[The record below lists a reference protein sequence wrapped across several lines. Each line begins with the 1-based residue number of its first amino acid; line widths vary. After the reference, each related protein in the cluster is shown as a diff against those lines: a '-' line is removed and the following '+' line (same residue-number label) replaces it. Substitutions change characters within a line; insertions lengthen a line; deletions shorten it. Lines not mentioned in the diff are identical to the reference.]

1 MSKYTT
7 KVRFIC
13 ETASGFDESKG
24 FDSIENILAEAAPKI
39 FNFPFPVFDE
49 NYRLP
54 LEIKILRHYYTREIS
69 EETVGLWKLRL
80 CDRLNIIMPYYNDL
94 YKSATLEFNPFYD
107 VDLTRDHTGESE
119 NNQSRKQVTDT
130 DTTNSNTN
138 TGRSEING
146 NTSETGSN
154 TDTKTHWDL
163 YSDTPQGG
171 IDGIERASGET
182 AGNAYLT
189 NARKVTDSDNSST
202 TASGTNSS
210 TQTTNVTDNA
220 TGSVDTTVTDT
231 GNITNTDEYIEH
243 IKGKQGST
251 SYSKML
257 AEFRETIINIDKMII
272 DELQDLFFGLWA

>member
-7 KVRFIC
+7 EVRFIC
-13 ETASGFDESKG
+13 ETASGLAESSG
-24 FDSIENILAEAAPKI
+24 FDSIENILTKAAPKI

-49 NYRLP
+49 SYRLP

-80 CDRLNIIMPYYNDL
+80 SDRLNIIMPYYNDL

-119 NNQSRKQVTDT
+119 NNQSRTQVTDT
-130 DTTNSNTN
+130 ETANSNTN
-138 TGRSEING
+138 TGRSENSG
-146 NTSETGSN
+146 NTSDTSSN
-154 TDTKTHWDL
+154 TDTNLHWDL

-171 IDGIERASGET
+171 IDGIERASGDT

-189 NARKVTDSDNSST
+189 NARKVTDNGSSST
-202 TASGTNSS
+202 TSTGTHSN
-210 TQTTNVTDNA
+210 TQTTSVSDNA
-220 TGSVDTTVTDT
+220 TGSLDSTVTDT

-243 IKGKQGST
+243 VKGKQGST

-257 AEFRETIINIDKMII
+257 SEFRETIINIDKMII